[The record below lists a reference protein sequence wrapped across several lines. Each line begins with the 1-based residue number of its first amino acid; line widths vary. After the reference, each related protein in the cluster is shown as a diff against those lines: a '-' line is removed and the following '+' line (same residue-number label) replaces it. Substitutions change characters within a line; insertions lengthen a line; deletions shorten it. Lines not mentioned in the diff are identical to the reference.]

1 MILAMRAAGLKKIR
15 LEMICSVKCFL
26 TLINLLIAIILIDNY
41 QWVVF
46 FQACS
51 SLSDFLVSSSIVY
64 IYFLSRR
71 Y

>member
-1 MILAMRAAGLKKIR
+1 MIPAMRAAGLKKIR

-46 FQACS
+46 FQAFS
-51 SLSDFLVSSSIVY
+51 SLSGFLVSSSIVY